1 MLLCGG
7 GEDLDGLALGG
18 GDVIRFARYIID
30 SLSVYG
36 KLEMTV
42 ERVEAF
48 LEGVQWELTRSQVR
62 LGRND
67 AEETHRKDDKIW
79 LWVEATV
86 SSDGSGNHLTGM
98 AEVC

>member
-36 KLEMTV
+36 KLEMTI

-48 LEGVQWELTRSQVR
+48 L
-62 LGRND
+62 GRG
-67 AEETHRKDDKIW
+67 ASTLR
-79 LWVEATV
+79 
-86 SSDGSGNHLTGM
+86 
-98 AEVC
+98 